1 MKGLLKI
8 LCYIF
13 YFPCLRNSK
22 NHDHS
27 NSHELEIITKEKKDS
42 DTESKIINE
51 INNEYDNNYNIIKNN
66 KIYNFWYKS
75 KSVDENI
82 INSSYEINT
91 ENNKILEESLSSI
104 SSNDNNNDDDN
115 DLNIVPNNSPCNSPK
130 ILNIPTNYSVSPVSS
145 NININISPNFSYLT
159 NKD

>member
-13 YFPCLRNSK
+13 YFPCLRNNK
-22 NHDHS
+22 NQDHS
-27 NSHELEIITKEKKDS
+27 NSHELQIITKEKKNS
-42 DTESKIINE
+42 NTESKIINE
-51 INNEYDNNYNIIKNN
+51 INNEYDNNYNIINN

-91 ENNKILEESLSSI
+91 ENNKILVESLSSI
-104 SSNDNNNDDDN
+104 SSNDNNNDD

-130 ILNIPTNYSVSPVSS
+130 ILNIPTNYSVSSIS
-145 NININISPNFSYLT
+145 LNTNINISPNFSYLI
-159 NKD
+159 NKY

>member
-13 YFPCLRNSK
+13 YFPCLRNNK
-22 NHDHS
+22 NQDHS
-27 NSHELEIITKEKKDS
+27 NSHELQIITKEKKNS
-42 DTESKIINE
+42 NTESKIINE
-51 INNEYDNNYNIIKNN
+51 INNEYDNNYNIINN

-91 ENNKILEESLSSI
+91 ETKTEIVISRAKISRFGPPAPRRPRCSLCRLCSEAI
-104 SSNDNNNDDDN
+104 SEA
-115 DLNIVPNNSPCNSPK
+115 DLH
-130 ILNIPTNYSVSPVSS
+130 T
-145 NININISPNFSYLT
+145 SY
-159 NKD
+159 